1 MNVDDL
7 RLRDPANARA
17 YIRQI
22 ADQIEEPE
30 EMMEFL
36 NACNFTQAALA
47 CWLFETKRYNLL
59 LQSHNIKEA
68 YDQIESKIEL
78 KDAWNEYSIASEE
91 FQYAKEKLKEIIN
104 KLHIEPVLIRKNM
117 TKAYR

>member
-30 EMMEFL
+30 EMMGFL
-36 NACNFTQAALA
+36 NHHILAALA

-59 LQSHNIKEA
+59 LQSHNIKGA

-104 KLHIEPVLIRKNM
+104 KLHIEPVLIRK
-117 TKAYR
+117 KHDKGL